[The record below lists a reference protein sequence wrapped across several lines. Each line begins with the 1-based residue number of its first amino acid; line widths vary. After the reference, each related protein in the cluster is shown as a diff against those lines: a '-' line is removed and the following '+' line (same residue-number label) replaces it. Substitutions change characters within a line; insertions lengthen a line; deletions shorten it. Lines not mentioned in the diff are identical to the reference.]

1 MTDVIN
7 QAPSPSRP
15 IRVVILEDQL
25 YAARGI
31 QIVLESQGGI
41 EVVGCIADH
50 TEMLDLVARSNPNV
64 ALVDLKL
71 SGNIHNGI
79 RVVEQLTASHPGVKC
94 IVLTSFPEI
103 QHFLACVKAGAKAF
117 VSKDADPNVRPT
129 LPELVRT
136 VVKGGRYYDPELV
149 EQMAVLFPED
159 PRPADRPH
167 DATDVQLTP
176 REIEVLELLVAKKS
190 NHEIGETLVISPN
203 TVKTHVSSI
212 CAKLGADDRHQAALI
227 GIARGLVARPE
238 EDTGS

>member
-1 MTDVIN
+1 MTDGIN
-7 QAPSPSRP
+7 PTPLPSRP

-31 QIVLESQGGI
+31 QIVLESQSSI

-50 TEMLDLVARSNPNV
+50 TKILDLVARSNPDV

-79 RVVEQLTASHPGVKC
+79 RVVEQLTASHPSVKC

-136 VVKGGRYYDPELV
+136 IAKGGRYYDPELV
-149 EQMAVLFPED
+149 EQMASLFPEN
-159 PRPADRPH
+159 PRAADHPLDVS
-167 DATDVQLTP
+167 DAQLTP
-176 REIEVLELLVAKKS
+176 REIEVLELLVIKKS

-212 CAKLGADDRHQAALI
+212 CVKLGADDRYQAALY
-227 GIARGLVARPE
+227 GIARGLVARPVD
-238 EDTGS
+238 DTGP